1 MELIPSSDASLLVR
15 FGRTIEPAAHQ
26 RMLALFRVLA
36 ARRDPRVTNLHPA
49 YASLLIDFD
58 PLALDHAA
66 LGALIEGLESGAQ
79 ACENPTPLHEI
90 PVCYDGELAPDLVE
104 VCGLTGLTAEHLI
117 AAHTAPEYVVHFLGF
132 SPGFAYLGGLAPE
145 LAVPRL
151 ASPRKVVPAGSVAI
165 GGAQTGVYPLASP
178 GGWRIIGRTPLTLFF
193 PENTLHPTLLQPG
206 DRVRFNRMHRQQF
219 DAALADQTPGERHA

>member
-15 FGRTIEPAAHQ
+15 YGRAIDRATH
-26 RMLALFRVLA
+26 RRTLALFRALA

-58 PLALDHAA
+58 PLALDHAE
-66 LGALIEGLESGAQ
+66 LGTLIEGLETGEPAH
-79 ACENPTPLHEI
+79 ENPPPVHEI
-90 PVCYDGELAPDLVE
+90 PVCYDLEFGPDLME
-104 VCGLTGLTAEHLI
+104 VCDLTGLTAEQLI
-117 AAHTAPEYVVHFLGF
+117 AAHTAPEYVVYFLGF
-132 SPGFAYLGGLAPE
+132 SPGFAYLGGLPPE

-165 GGAQTGVYPLASP
+165 GGTQTGVYPLASP
-178 GGWRIIGRTPLTLFF
+178 GGWRIIGRTPLALFF

-206 DRVRFNRMHRQQF
+206 DCVRFVRLHRRQF
-219 DAALADQTPGERHA
+219 DAAMVDGPPGERHA